1 MEPLAYLH
9 VVDAHEFPLET
20 DCAVALAENLPQL
33 SSRAAFSLLA
43 ATVAL
48 SIIGTTEQAMA
59 LVQQGN
65 RGSEVTAIQQ
75 RLQALGYFQG
85 TPTGYFG
92 SVTKGA
98 VVRFQQAQG
107 LVPDGIVGT
116 NTQAALEAAEEP
128 ESGIWKL
135 GDRGEQVKT
144 IQKRLAVAGYLS
156 DNNGVFDRSML
167 EAVLQFQQAE
177 ELAVDG
183 IVGPKTLAALPEV
196 GSPESE
202 TSEPEPEPEPTYWY
216 EDEEAPLDS
225 FLDIPQ

>member
-9 VVDAHEFPLET
+9 VVDANEFPLET
-20 DCAVALAENLPQL
+20 DYAVSLSENLSQL
-33 SSRAAFSLLA
+33 SGRAAFSLLA

-48 SIIGTTEQAMA
+48 GIIGTAEQAMA

-65 RGSEVTAIQQ
+65 SGSEVTAIQQ

-85 TPTGYFG
+85 TTTGYFG

-98 VVRFQQAQG
+98 VVHFQQAQG
-107 LVPDGIVGT
+107 LAPDGIVGP
-116 NTQAALEAAEEP
+116 NTQAALDAAEEP
-128 ESGIWKL
+128 EKGIWQL
-135 GDRGEQVKT
+135 GDRGERVKA
-144 IQKRLAVAGYLS
+144 IQERLAVAGYLS
-156 DNNGVFDRSML
+156 DNNGVFDRAML

-177 ELAVDG
+177 GLAVDG

-202 TSEPEPEPEPTYWY
+202 ASEPEPEPTYWY